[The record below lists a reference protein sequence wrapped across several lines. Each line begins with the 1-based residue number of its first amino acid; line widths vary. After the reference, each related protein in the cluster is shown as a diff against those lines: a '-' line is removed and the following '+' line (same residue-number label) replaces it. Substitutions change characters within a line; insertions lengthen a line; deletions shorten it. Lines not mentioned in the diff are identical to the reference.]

1 MVEMN
6 TWGVVGTIVIVLLV
20 IGVVTYGFTRGAS
33 NTFQFVGQE
42 QLKQKN
48 KLCEVSGRQ
57 ILDNGELKEL
67 MEGAKGDGF
76 PDDCDIC
83 LGGDNNIVS
92 NSYGIPDACY
102 INPATNKNIKSYRDI
117 CKAKTGC
124 YISDTDQ
131 CCIGDAK
138 SKCGSSCK

>member
-1 MVEMN
+1 MAEI
-6 TWGVVGTIVIVLLV
+6 GTFEVIGAIVIVLLV
-20 IGVVTYGFTRGAS
+20 IVVASYGFTRGAS
-33 NTFQFVGQE
+33 NAFQFVGQE

-67 MEGAKGDGF
+67 IEGSKGDGF

-102 INPATNKNIKSYRDI
+102 VNPATNKNIKRYKDM
-117 CKAKTGC
+117 CKVKTGC

-138 SKCGSSCK
+138 SKCGSACK